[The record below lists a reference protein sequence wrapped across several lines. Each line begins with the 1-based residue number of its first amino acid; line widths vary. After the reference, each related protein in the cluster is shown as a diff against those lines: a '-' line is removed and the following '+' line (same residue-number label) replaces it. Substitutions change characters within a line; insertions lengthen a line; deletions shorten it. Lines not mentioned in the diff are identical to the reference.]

1 MAIPGSVSKS
11 RWIAG
16 AALVVLVLA
25 AGSAW
30 LFFGHAA
37 KPPPAA
43 AAQPP
48 APAVGV
54 RVATMKGV
62 SQSFEFVGRIKAT
75 DKVEIRARVE
85 GFLQK
90 VLFKEGQDVKAGE
103 LLYQIEKVQ
112 FQAAV
117 DQAKANVAVAEAELT
132 RAKLEYDRALDLSK
146 RQFSPQS
153 QVDQNKAALDTAAGR
168 LMQLKAALT
177 QAEVNLD
184 YTDIRAPIDGR
195 IGRTTHT
202 VGNLVNPATGV
213 LATIVSQD
221 PIYVLFPVS
230 VRDLEAIR
238 EARRKD
244 GGGMAKIDIRV
255 RLPSGQEYPHPGVWN
270 LTDPQVDP
278 QTDTLIM
285 RATIPNPERT
295 LTDGQFV
302 TAIIR
307 ERQEAPR
314 LVVPQAALQV
324 DQSGYYVLV
333 VNDQDK
339 VEQRRVQTGPQLGT
353 DVVATSGVKEGDK
366 VIVDGIQKVRP
377 GQVVQATVLQA
388 ASGG

>member
-1 MAIPGSVSKS
+1 MAISGSVLKS

-16 AALVVLVLA
+16 AALVVLVIA
-25 AGSAW
+25 AGAGW
-30 LFFGHAA
+30 QFFGHAA
-37 KPPPAA
+37 KAPQAA
-43 AAQPP
+43 AAPPP

-54 RVATMKGV
+54 RLATMKGV
-62 SQSFEFVGRIKAT
+62 SQSFEFVGRVKAT
-75 DKVEIRARVE
+75 EKVDLRARVE
-85 GFLQK
+85 GFLEK
-90 VLFKEGQDVKAGE
+90 VLFREGQDVKAGE

-112 FQAAV
+112 FQSAV
-117 DQAKANVAVAEAELT
+117 DQAKANLAVAEATLTNAKVEYERSTEL
-132 RAKLEYDRALDLSK
+132 LK
-146 RQFSPQS
+146 RNFSPQS
-153 QVDQNKAALDTAAGR
+153 QVDANKAALDTAAGR
-168 LMQLKAALT
+168 VMQAKAALT
-177 QAEVNLD
+177 QAQVNLD

-195 IGRTTHT
+195 IGRTAYT
-202 VGNLVNPATGV
+202 VGNLVNPASGV

-238 EARRKD
+238 EARRKEE
-244 GGGMAKIDIRV
+244 GGMAKIDIRV
-255 RLPSGQEYPHPGVWN
+255 RLPSGQEHTQRGVWN

-285 RATIPNPERT
+285 RATMPNPERT

-333 VNDQDK
+333 VNDQHK

-353 DVVATSGVKEGDK
+353 DVVVTSGVKDGEQ

-377 GQVVQATVLQA
+377 GQVVQETVQQA

>member
-90 VLFKEGQDVKAGE
+90 VLFKEGQDVKAGD

>member
-1 MAIPGSVSKS
+1 
-11 RWIAG
+11 
-16 AALVVLVLA
+16 
-25 AGSAW
+25 
-30 LFFGHAA
+30 
-37 KPPPAA
+37 
-43 AAQPP
+43 
-48 APAVGV
+48 
-54 RVATMKGV
+54 
-62 SQSFEFVGRIKAT
+62 
-75 DKVEIRARVE
+75 
-85 GFLQK
+85 
-90 VLFKEGQDVKAGE
+90 
-103 LLYQIEKVQ
+103 
-112 FQAAV
+112 
-117 DQAKANVAVAEAELT
+117 
-132 RAKLEYDRALDLSK
+132 
-146 RQFSPQS
+146 
-153 QVDQNKAALDTAAGR
+153 
-168 LMQLKAALT
+168 
-177 QAEVNLD
+177 
-184 YTDIRAPIDGR
+184 
-195 IGRTTHT
+195 
-202 VGNLVNPATGV
+202 
-213 LATIVSQD
+213 
-221 PIYVLFPVS
+221 
-230 VRDLEAIR
+230 
-238 EARRKD
+238 
-244 GGGMAKIDIRV
+244 
-255 RLPSGQEYPHPGVWN
+255 VWN